1 MLMLAASASSVLQ
14 KATRETNSH
23 AAAKRGV
30 EQYQRGQYEPA
41 VKSFGEAAAIK
52 PTARNSFNLG
62 TAQIA
67 AGKRAEGANTLA
79 NAMDDPSLRAE
90 TLYNRGNGSL
100 ESKAYELAIRDYTE
114 ALKVN
119 PRDAQAKRNLE
130 IAIRQ
135 KDSMQQARGSQ
146 SQQQQSPQQQ
156 QQQQPQPSPSDQRDQ
171 KKQDA
176 DTEALLRSVQQQE
189 QEELARMKRVRGE
202 AARIGW

>member
-1 MLMLAASASSVLQ
+1 MLMLAASASHVVQ

-41 VKSFGEAAAIK
+41 VKSFGEAAAIN
-52 PTARNSFNLG
+52 PTSRNSFNHG

-79 NAMDDPSLRAE
+79 NAMTDPSLRAE
-90 TLYNRGNGSL
+90 TLYNRGNGAL
-100 ESKAYELAIRDYTE
+100 ASKAYELAIRDYTE

-119 PRDAQAKRNLE
+119 PRDAQTKRNLE
-130 IAIRQ
+130 IAIQ
-135 KDSMQQARGSQ
+135 EKQSLQQARGSQ
-146 SQQQQSPQQQ
+146 PQQQQSPQ
-156 QQQQPQPSPSDQRDQ
+156 QQQQPQPSPSDQNRDQ
-171 KKQDA
+171 KNQDA

-189 QEELARMKRVRGE
+189 QEELARMKRARGE